1 MKINVN
7 GRPLKVRQVKAMPK
21 IQMFTP
27 RGKPGRPEEI
37 HLTFDQFEALKLADL
52 EGRDQADGAGILG
65 VSRATFGRILEA
77 AHRNIADAL
86 VNGKIIKIFGGS
98 VQVQS
103 NSKDFPKKQRVIH
116 PQ

>member
-1 MKINVN
+1 
-7 GRPLKVRQVKAMPK
+7 
-21 IQMFTP
+21 MFSP

-37 HLTFDQFEALKLADL
+37 QLTFDQFEALKLADL
-52 EGRDQADGAGILG
+52 EGRDQADGAVVLG

-98 VQVQS
+98 VQLQS
-103 NSKDFPKKQRVIH
+103 NSEKIFPRGKV
-116 PQ
+116 